1 MVLPPPYTPPLM
13 ARLRKLVKREPLA
26 KKNSSSSDKCACV
39 LSLAGFAADHALR
52 RGHMCDVFG
61 GLRNRCG
68 LFLVGWV
75 IGVVYV

>member
-1 MVLPPPYTPPLM
+1 M

-61 GLRNRCG
+61 WLRNRCG